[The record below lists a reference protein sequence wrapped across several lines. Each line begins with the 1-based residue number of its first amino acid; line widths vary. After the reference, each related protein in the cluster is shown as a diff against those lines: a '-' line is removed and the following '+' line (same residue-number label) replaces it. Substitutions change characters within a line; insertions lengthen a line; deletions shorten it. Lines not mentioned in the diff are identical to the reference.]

1 MAIDKKKLNE
11 LKESI
16 ILNEE
21 STVAAVKQLKTEHGN
36 GILKYKAMEDNTN
49 VVIKIEINQVLKKSS
64 FSEGMNPTM
73 MFKDLVDVIEKTIMK
88 KLNAGPTMQP
98 SFNNN
103 DQEQS
108 DDITT

>member
-16 ILNEE
+16 ILNED

-73 MFKDLVDVIEKTIMK
+73 MFKEIVEVIEKTIMK
-88 KLNAGPTMQP
+88 KLNSEPMTQP
-98 SFNNN
+98 SSGMN
-103 DQEQS
+103 QQQ
-108 DDITT
+108 DITT